1 MRGEGEKEGEKAR
14 ALVPLHV
21 LKQGSDG
28 WEKGGGGGEWKKWD
42 ETTKRYRCQQ
52 TP

>member
-1 MRGEGEKEGEKAR
+1 MREGEGEREGEKAR

-28 WEKGGGGGEWKKWD
+28 WAKGGGGCVEKMG
-42 ETTKRYRCQQ
+42 
-52 TP
+52 